1 MQASVTVVEVA
12 SPVRGVVISDATAF
26 VCSLAHLLGD
36 QLTASPARMLNMASA
51 ASLLSPPRGAGQ
63 RRRHGPIACFEGG
76 LSPQQR
82 RTAAGPGAA

>member
-12 SPVRGVVISDATAF
+12 SPVRSVVISDATAF
-26 VCSLAHLLGD
+26 CSLAHLLGD

-51 ASLLSPPRGAGQ
+51 ASLLSPPMGAGQ
-63 RRRHGPIACFEGG
+63 RWCHGPIACFEGG

-82 RTAAGPGAA
+82 RAAAGPGAA